1 MGEAMGE
8 KKEPSEVVKQLV
20 KDISLN
26 VLIVEKDDNV
36 VDTFRLEL
44 HPFRANVA
52 RAETLAEVF
61 VEIELKKLDAVFVD
75 LVHPDLDALH
85 VITGIRNSSSNCDV
99 PIIALVPFDE
109 IGSLEAASRAGAS
122 HFLPK
127 PIVWKQ
133 MHELMH
139 SIHWRLVD
147 DRRHYRRVNA
157 VFPVLC
163 SFDGRKML
171 GRSVDISSSGMLINV
186 EDDLPIGLE
195 MAVAFPYSDKYIM
208 TFLLNARVSRHINK
222 GDLKNWIALEFL
234 DIPKDKAEKLLMW
247 VDLFH
252 YIEEGIVEGGVK

>member
-1 MGEAMGE
+1 MAEE
-8 KKEPSEVVKQLV
+8 KGPSELVKQLV
-20 KDISLN
+20 GDMPLN
-26 VLIVEKDDNV
+26 VLIVEKYDSIVDN
-36 VDTFRLEL
+36 FRAEL
-44 HPFRANVA
+44 HPFRADVV
-52 RAETLAEVF
+52 RAETLPEVF

-85 VITGIRNSSSNCDV
+85 IIKGIRNSSSNHDV

-109 IGSLEAASRAGAS
+109 IGKLEAASRAGAS

-133 MHELMH
+133 MVQLMQ

-163 SFDGRKML
+163 SFDGRKLL
-171 GRSVDISSSGMLINV
+171 GRSVDISSSGILINV
-186 EDDLPIGLE
+186 EDDLPLGME

-222 GDLKNWIALEFL
+222 GDLKNWIALEFI

-252 YIEEGIVEGGVK
+252 YIEEGIVEGGAKE

>member
-1 MGEAMGE
+1 MGEE
-8 KKEPSEVVKQLV
+8 KGPSELVKQLV
-20 KDISLN
+20 GDMSLN
-26 VLIVEKDDNV
+26 VLIIEKDDNI
-36 VDTFRLEL
+36 VDTFRSEL
-44 HPFRANVA
+44 HPFRADVT
-52 RAETLAEVF
+52 RAETLPEVF

-85 VITGIRNSSSNCDV
+85 IIKGIRNSSSNCDV

-109 IGSLEAASRAGAS
+109 IGKLASASRIGAS

-127 PIVWKQ
+127 PIVWNQ
-133 MHELMH
+133 MVQLMQ

-163 SFDGRKML
+163 SFDGRKLL
-171 GRSVDISSSGMLINV
+171 GRSVDISSSGVLINV
-186 EDDLPIGLE
+186 EDDLPLGLK

-222 GDLKNWIALEFL
+222 GDLKNQIALEFI
-234 DIPKDKAEKLLMW
+234 DIPKDRAEKLLMW

-252 YIEEGIVEGGVK
+252 YIEEGIVEGRVRE